1 MIERFPVFA
10 NRPMT
15 EARRSDRLKSLLRA
29 RIVFNGGSSTIECL
43 IRNISAH
50 GMRLELAESLSVPG
64 EFDLEVPHKGRTYR
78 TRLVWRGSG
87 MIGVAYVPPEA
98 EAIRGGDGELQRLE
112 RENAALRAQLRQMT
126 ERLQELGQLPS
137 QAA

>member
-1 MIERFPVFA
+1 
-10 NRPMT
+10 MT

-43 IRNISAH
+43 IRNISAQ

-64 EFDLEVPHKGRTYR
+64 EFDLEVPHKGRSYR
-78 TRLVWRGSG
+78 TRLVWRGDG
-87 MIGVAYVPPEA
+87 MIGVAFVPPNA
-98 EAIRGGDGELQRLE
+98 EPVREDSELKRLE
-112 RENAALRAQLRQMT
+112 RENAELRTQLRQLT

-137 QAA
+137 FAAA

>member
-1 MIERFPVFA
+1 MIRLPVTL
-10 NRPMT
+10 RGPSMS

-78 TRLVWRGSG
+78 TRLVWRGPD

-98 EAIRGGDGELQRLE
+98 EPMRGDSELQRLE

-137 QAA
+137 EAA

>member
-1 MIERFPVFA
+1 MIPV
-10 NRPMT
+10 PTLWGLSMP

-29 RIVFNGGSSTIECL
+29 RIIFNGGSSTIECL
-43 IRNISAH
+43 IRNISAD
-50 GMRLELAESLSVPG
+50 GMRLEVAESLSVPG

-98 EAIRGGDGELQRLE
+98 EPIRGDSELQRLE
-112 RENAALRAQLRQMT
+112 RENAALRAQLRQMR

-137 QAA
+137 EAA

>member
-1 MIERFPVFA
+1 
-10 NRPMT
+10 MT

-29 RIVFNGGSSTIECL
+29 RIIFNGGSSTIECL

-87 MIGVAYVPPEA
+87 MIGVAYVPAEA
-98 EAIRGGDGELQRLE
+98 EPMRGDSDLQRLE
-112 RENAALRAQLRQMT
+112 RENAALRAQLRQMM

-137 QAA
+137 EAA

>member
-1 MIERFPVFA
+1 MP
-10 NRPMT
+10 

-43 IRNISAH
+43 IRNVSGH

-78 TRLVWRGSG
+78 TRLVWRGDG
-87 MIGVAYVPPEA
+87 MIGVAFVPPNA
-98 EAIRGGDGELQRLE
+98 EPIPAHGELQRLE
-112 RENAALRAQLRQMT
+112 RENAELRTQLRQLT

-137 QAA
+137 VAA